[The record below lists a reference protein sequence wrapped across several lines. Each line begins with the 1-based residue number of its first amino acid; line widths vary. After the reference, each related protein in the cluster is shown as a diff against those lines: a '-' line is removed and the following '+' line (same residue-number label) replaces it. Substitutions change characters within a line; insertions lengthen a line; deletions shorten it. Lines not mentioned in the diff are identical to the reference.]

1 MDADLLQRFN
11 PEEFYRH
18 FLADGLRPDGR
29 HLRQPRSSE
38 LQRKTL
44 GSALGSASLR
54 LGRSSVMAGVRGELE
69 ELGRIEVSVE
79 LPPLCSA
86 LFREKHRAL
95 GQMSFLSKTLTEILN
110 LPSVFD
116 PTQLVCQGEV
126 SWVLHVHIIC
136 LNYDGNAFDLCLLAA
151 IAALE
156 DAEMP
161 ALVKIPGPDGPE
173 AERLAIAPP
182 NSPDVVAEARKLLLL
197 QRPLPVT
204 FARMPGGQWVLDP
217 CAVEESLGAS
227 VSLCFLDG
235 RWLVFHQG
243 GGADSNRFLEEL
255 MPVARSSTETLNKLL
270 AS

>member
-29 HLRQPRSSE
+29 SLREPRRAE
-38 LQRKTL
+38 LQRKAL

-54 LGRSSVMAGVRGELE
+54 LGRSSALAGVRGELDE
-69 ELGRIEVSVE
+69 IGRIEVSVD

-95 GQMSFLSKTLTEILN
+95 GQMSFLSKTLTEVLN
-110 LPSVFD
+110 LQSVFD
-116 PTQLVCQGEV
+116 ATQLVCHGEA

-156 DAEMP
+156 DTDLP
-161 ALVKIPGPDGPE
+161 ALMKEPGTE
-173 AERLAIAPP
+173 AERLAIAPAE
-182 NSPDVVAEARKLLLL
+182 SEIVAEARKLVLLA
-197 QRPLPVT
+197 RPLPVT
-204 FARMPGGQWVLDP
+204 FARMPGGQWVQDP

-227 VSLCFLDG
+227 VSLCLVDG

-243 GGADSNRFLEEL
+243 GGADANRFLEEL
-255 MPVARSSTETLNKLL
+255 MPVARTSTEKLAKLL
-270 AS
+270 DDP

>member
-11 PEEFYRH
+11 PEDFYRH

-29 HLRQPRSSE
+29 GLRQQRSAE
-38 LQRKTL
+38 LQRHAL

-54 LGRSSVMAGVRGELE
+54 LGRSSVLCGVRGELE

-95 GQMSFLSKTLTEILN
+95 GQMSFLSKTLTEVLN

-116 PTQLVCQGEV
+116 PKQLLCHGDV
-126 SWVLHVHIIC
+126 SWVLHVHIVC

-156 DAEMP
+156 DAELP
-161 ALVKIPGPDGPE
+161 ALVKGTLGPE
-173 AERLAIAPP
+173 AGERLAIAPA
-182 NSPDVVAEARKLLLL
+182 NAEDVVSEARRLVLLA
-197 QRPLPVT
+197 RPLPVT

-227 VSLCFLDG
+227 VSFCFLEG

-243 GGADSNRFLEEL
+243 GGADANRFLEEL
-255 MPVARSSTETLNKLL
+255 MPVARTSTEKLTKL
-270 AS
+270 FEN